1 MCGITALFNASLYRK
16 EDIIENFNKGSVRGP
31 EYTSYNILNGA
42 FIGFHRL
49 AINGLDDQSH
59 QPINLNNNIY

>member
-1 MCGITALFNASLYRK
+1 MENNLKGYITKIVIYMCGITALFNAGLYRK
-16 EDIIENFNKGSVRGP
+16 EDIIKSFNKGSVRGP

-49 AINGLDDQSH
+49 ATN
-59 QPINLNNNIY
+59 